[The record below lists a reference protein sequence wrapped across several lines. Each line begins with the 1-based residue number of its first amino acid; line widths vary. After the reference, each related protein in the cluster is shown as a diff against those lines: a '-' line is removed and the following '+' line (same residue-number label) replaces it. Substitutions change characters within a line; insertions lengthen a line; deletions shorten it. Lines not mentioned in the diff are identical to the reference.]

1 MGSKGR
7 TMPKP
12 RRSMKTTRK
21 TIKRANLFDL
31 AGAGLIS
38 VMNTIS
44 LFNNG
49 TKNSYTR

>member
-1 MGSKGR
+1 
-7 TMPKP
+7 
-12 RRSMKTTRK
+12 MKTTRK

-31 AGAGLIS
+31 AEAGLIS

-49 TKNSYTR
+49 TRIVIPAEWRRRE